1 MPADTGRS
9 DLRTQEGERRAH
21 AQGATRLNQRGP
33 RPFQLRRDQVEA
45 LSGES
50 APDWGKVGGKARG
63 PGRWKR
69 GWKDPLGV
77 RGRNREQAKEKKGHR
92 HSGLRLGDE
101 AL

>member
-33 RPFQLRRDQVEA
+33 RPFQLHRDRVEA

-50 APDWGKVGGKARG
+50 APDWGKAGVKSGAQAGGNVA
-63 PGRWKR
+63 GRT
-69 GWKDPLGV
+69 
-77 RGRNREQAKEKKGHR
+77 H
-92 HSGLRLGDE
+92 
-101 AL
+101 